1 NRSSQGGRCMGA
13 RRRIAAPAVMLALA
27 LLLGWPWF
35 AALPAAAQDSTPAA
49 SPAASPTVV
58 PTAADRLQTA
68 VSAAIP
74 PDTGRGAIRL
84 PSVRIDD
91 TSDATVVMALRAA
104 PDLDAFRAAAE
115 TDVFDVAKAV
125 YVESRV
131 PVRTLTVIGTYS
143 ETGTGPAREVP
154 VLRLV
159 LSRDNAGKIAWRTV
173 SPSSLFTAAD
183 VYRFYPPFG
192 DAEGHPIAPNAT
204 PGATPQPMPTA
215 VAATPASTPATDAEE
230 PPISSPFDIGGG
242 RLLFLWCIG
251 SGAPTVLLES
261 GYNDDGEIWGPVQIA
276 ASRFVRICSYDRAG
290 LSRSDPPPSV
300 PRTATDVVSDLHKL
314 LTVAGV
320 KPPYILVGQ
329 GYGALFS
336 RLFASTYPDE
346 IAGMVLVDPWHE
358 DFNDRLQAMVTPQQ
372 WDEYQ
377 AMLVGAWD
385 YEAVDWPT
393 SYKELR
399 AAGPLPHV
407 PMIVLSHGE
416 TPQPSCCPAAWP
428 VQAQEQLWQSLQKA
442 TTALIPG
449 SRRTVVPDAGDMIHQ
464 SDPGVVVDAIKTVL
478 DAARDPASWTSAT
491 STP

>member
-1 NRSSQGGRCMGA
+1 MLTPRGFA
-13 RRRIAAPAVMLALA
+13 VAPVLMVVLALSLA
-27 LLLGWPWF
+27 EPWF
-35 AALPAAAQDSTPAA
+35 ASSLAAAQSA
-49 SPAASPTVV
+49 SPAASPTAI
-58 PTAADRLQTA
+58 PTPSDRLRTA
-68 VSAAIP
+68 VAAAIP

-104 PDLDAFRAAAE
+104 NDLDTFRAAAE
-115 TDVFDVAKAV
+115 ADVFAVAKAV

-131 PVRTLTVIGTYS
+131 PVRTLTVVGTYS
-143 ETGTGPAREVP
+143 ETDSGGAREVP

-159 LSRDNAGKIAWRTV
+159 LSRENAGKIAWRSA
-173 SPSSLFTAAD
+173 SPTTLLTAAD

-215 VAATPASTPATDAEE
+215 IAASPEASLSPRAEE
-230 PPISSPFDIGGG
+230 PPISSPFDVGGG

-251 SGAPTVLLES
+251 SGGPTVLLES

-290 LSRSDPPPSV
+290 LSRSDAPPSV

-336 RLFASTYPDE
+336 RLFASTYPDDV
-346 IAGMVLVDPWHE
+346 AGMVLVDPWHE

-385 YEAVDWPT
+385 YEAVDWPA
-393 SYKELR
+393 SYAELR

-407 PMIVLSHGE
+407 PMIVLSHGQ
-416 TPQPSCCPAAWP
+416 TPRSSCCPADWP
-428 VQAQEQLWQSLQKA
+428 VRAQEQLWQSLQEKTA
-442 TTALIPG
+442 ALIPG
-449 SRRTVVPDAGDMIHQ
+449 SRRIVVPDAGDMIHQ
-464 SDPGVVVDAIKTVL
+464 SDPGVVVDAIRTVL
-478 DAARDPASWTSAT
+478 QAARDPASWTSGAT
-491 STP
+491 PTR